1 MSSRIEAH
9 GGEIMAPDDL
19 KVNEKGSVSCSVVMG
34 SHSNIRSIVKNKN
47 KTRVFN
53 YEVNASTV

>member
-1 MSSRIEAH
+1 
-9 GGEIMAPDDL
+9 MAPDDL